1 MQVFLRKDSDRFV
14 NHMHASS
21 PAHLS
26 ACCVQGCPPMALLMM
41 SFHHAG
47 AFVQGRS
54 SVCGPYTF
62 NPSLISLHPWAG
74 ISQDDKI
81 CRQYAQTYKP
91 KQAAWWV
98 QRVVMNFTDNYSALP
113 HRCSSSGM
121 DHSLWTSY
129 MPPSSSTTYATSM
142 HKTMDQST
150 GGLVGPKCSHELY

>member
-1 MQVFLRKDSDRFV
+1 LQVFLRKDSDRFV

-62 NPSLISLHPWAG
+62 NPSLISLHPSAG

-91 KQAAWWV
+91 KQAAWWA